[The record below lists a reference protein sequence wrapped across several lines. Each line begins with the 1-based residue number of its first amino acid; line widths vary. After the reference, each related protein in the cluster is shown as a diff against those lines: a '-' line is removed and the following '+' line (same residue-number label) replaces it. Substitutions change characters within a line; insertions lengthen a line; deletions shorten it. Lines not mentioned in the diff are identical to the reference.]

1 MHALPVASLSRL
13 HSLLSCFFDNELQAF
28 WPSSNAFSHTVF
40 FALKS
45 SWEYSSHGAA
55 GGGGEGGGSEGDDGG
70 GGEGGGGEGG
80 GSEGSGSGK
89 GKR

>member
-1 MHALPVASLSRL
+1 MSRL
-13 HSLLSCFFDNELQAF
+13 HRLLSCFFDNELQAF

-45 SWEYSSHGAA
+45 SWEYSSHGAGGG
-55 GGGGEGGGSEGDDGG
+55 GGGGEGGGSEGDGG